1 MISVPVSNGE
11 LLDKLSILEVKLRH
25 GITEVNEEIDLL
37 INIVEQ
43 QWWWKSYFIGI
54 YFQMLKTIND
64 ELWDVE
70 DRKRALE
77 QEQCFEEEFID
88 LARCVYIINDERARV
103 KKLINKYTDSK
114 IFEYK
119 QHREY

>member
-1 MISVPVSNGE
+1 MINVPVSNGE

-43 QWWWKSYFIGI
+43 QWWWKSSFIGI